1 MEGEEKGCILS
12 VQGLCLR
19 NGWRN
24 EVSTRVK
31 KRGHVV
37 INNDS
42 MQ

>member
-1 MEGEEKGCILS
+1 MHVISL
-12 VQGLCLR
+12 QDLCLR

-24 EVSTRVK
+24 EVSTRAK